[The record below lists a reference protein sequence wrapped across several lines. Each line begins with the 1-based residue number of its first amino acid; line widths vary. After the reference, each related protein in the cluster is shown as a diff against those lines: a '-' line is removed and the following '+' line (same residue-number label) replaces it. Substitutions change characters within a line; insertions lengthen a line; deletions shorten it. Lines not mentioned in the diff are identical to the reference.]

1 MAKIS
6 IEEALRTKLEL
17 PWKSL
22 DKVGY
27 WNYAVIRRR
36 PEDLTKELFDQLRQY
51 GLGVAQIRE
60 LFYINSNDW
69 NKIADKLGIEKGKRG
84 PKAASPVTQDAIKA
98 SQAIAETMVNAGNG
112 PRLAETPTD
121 KLPQDAMDEA
131 PETESI
137 ATSTEPTLPE
147 TKSTNQENVDIHQPT
162 RQEVE
167 TFFGVDDNP
176 SIDLSGWETFDL
188 SKIPN
193 RQRSLIAG
201 TKKLYVGVGVKFIKD
216 WERCCVK
223 VRPDGKYLA
232 LEKTTG
238 TGYKVGRD
246 HQRPAITCRQA
257 TEKLTSIVG
266 AGAEFV
272 PIIEQE
278 NLLVFE
284 HKGAE

>member
-1 MAKIS
+1 MAKIN
-6 IEEALRTKLEL
+6 IEEALKIKLPL
-17 PWKSL
+17 PWKKKNL
-22 DKVGY
+22 DGSVT
-27 WNYAVIRRR
+27 WEILRQR
-36 PEDLTKELFDQLRQY
+36 PESMTTSMYCDLRTY
-51 GLGVAQIRE
+51 GLKDAEIRE
-60 LFYINSNDW
+60 LFYVMPADW
-69 NKIADKLGIEKGKRG
+69 ATLKNRLGIDYAKSSKSNNTVSKRELG
-84 PKAASPVTQDAIKA
+84 AS
-98 SQAIAETMVNAGNG
+98 
-112 PRLAETPTD
+112 RLASIAAN
-121 KLPQDAMDEA
+121 KLPKVEV
-131 PETESI
+131 
-137 ATSTEPTLPE
+137 STEPTLPE
-147 TKSTNQENVDIHQPT
+147 TKSTNQESVDIHQPT

-223 VRPDGKYLA
+223 VRPDGKQLA

-266 AGAEFV
+266 AGAEFI